1 MSIFITF
8 LGLIIPFIGTTLG
21 SSLIYLFKNRGI
33 GVNLNKIFNGFAAG
47 VMFAASVF
55 GLIMPAL
62 DYNTDYM
69 PTIFVVIIAFILGV
83 LLLLAIDHL
92 IPHIHSQEHYEEG
105 IKTQKLNRKQKMFLA
120 VLIHN
125 IPEGLSVGVIFGVAL
140 ANINGTQDVWLA
152 LSSAM
157 MLSVGI
163 ATQNL
168 PEGAIVSLPF
178 KDETH
183 STNKAFLYGV
193 FSGAV
198 EPIFALV
205 GLLLAYF
212 IQPLMPW
219 ALALAAGC
227 MIYVTIEDLIP
238 TAVSGE
244 GKDHYGIIAFVFGF
258 LLMMALDVLL
268 G

>member
-92 IPHIHSQEHYEEG
+92 IPHIHSQDHYEEG

-125 IPEGLSVGVIFGVAL
+125 I
-140 ANINGTQDVWLA
+140 
-152 LSSAM
+152 
-157 MLSVGI
+157 
-163 ATQNL
+163 
-168 PEGAIVSLPF
+168 VSKKCF
-178 KDETH
+178 
-183 STNKAFLYGV
+183 
-193 FSGAV
+193 
-198 EPIFALV
+198 
-205 GLLLAYF
+205 
-212 IQPLMPW
+212 
-219 ALALAAGC
+219 
-227 MIYVTIEDLIP
+227 
-238 TAVSGE
+238 
-244 GKDHYGIIAFVFGF
+244 
-258 LLMMALDVLL
+258 
-268 G
+268 

>member
-33 GVNLNKIFNGFAAG
+33 GVNLNKVFNGFAAG

-62 DYNTDYM
+62 DYNT
-69 PTIFVVIIAFILGV
+69 LGV

-92 IPHIHSQEHYEEG
+92 IPHIHSQDHYEEG

-157 MLSVGI
+157 MLYKI
-163 ATQNL
+163 
-168 PEGAIVSLPF
+168 
-178 KDETH
+178 
-183 STNKAFLYGV
+183 FLK
-193 FSGAV
+193 
-198 EPIFALV
+198 ER
-205 GLLLAYF
+205 
-212 IQPLMPW
+212 
-219 ALALAAGC
+219 
-227 MIYVTIEDLIP
+227 
-238 TAVSGE
+238 
-244 GKDHYGIIAFVFGF
+244 
-258 LLMMALDVLL
+258 
-268 G
+268 